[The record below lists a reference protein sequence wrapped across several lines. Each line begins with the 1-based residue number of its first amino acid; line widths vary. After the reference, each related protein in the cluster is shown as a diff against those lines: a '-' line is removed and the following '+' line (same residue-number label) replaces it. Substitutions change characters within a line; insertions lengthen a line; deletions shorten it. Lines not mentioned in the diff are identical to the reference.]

1 MKNLFTLLFVLSVSA
16 SAFSQSVMTPE
27 LLWKLGRLG
36 SPVLSEDGKEMYFTV
51 RYYNLDSN
59 KGQSQIF
66 SMPIGGGQATQ
77 MTNLSGGLGNLM
89 LGPNGKLNYVSNG
102 SLWSL
107 EGQNK
112 STKITTLMKSSTNLS
127 YSSTFDKL
135 LCTMDLRIGKNLADD
150 YHNYKK
156 ANVKI
161 YDDLMFR
168 HWSNWNNGYISHPIL
183 FDVINGKPNIKDL
196 DGSYIDI
203 MQSEPFD
210 VPMKPFGGAEDLTW
224 NPNGKEV
231 VYQCKKKSG
240 IEYAKSTNSDLY
252 SYNTETRETKNI
264 TEGRMGYDSSPLYNG
279 KGTKLAWLSMAR
291 DGYESDKNDI
301 IIRDLA
307 SGSDVNLT
315 EKWNNTVSSYTW
327 SKSGK
332 KIYFL
337 ATINATYQIFEI
349 TLPKKLESIDPNTH
363 FRQITQG
370 QFNYRSM
377 LESGETI
384 LALRQDMNNASEI
397 YSVDI
402 KTGTA
407 TQLSHVNDE
416 LYGGIKRGNVEK
428 RIIKTSDGK
437 DMLTWIIYPPD
448 FDPKKS
454 YPTLLY
460 CQGGPQSAVSQ
471 FYSFRWNFQLMAAAG
486 YIVVAPNRRGLPGFG
501 VKWNED
507 ISKDW
512 GGQPMKDYFSAID
525 ELSKEPYVDE
535 DRIGAIGAS
544 YGGYSVYMLAGI
556 HENRFKTFISH
567 CGLFNL
573 ESWYG
578 TTEELFFANWDIGG
592 AYYQRVPPVSYE
604 KHSPHKFIQNW
615 NTPMLV
621 FHGGK
626 DFRVPE
632 GQGMEAFNAARQMG
646 IKSRFVYF
654 PEESHWV
661 LSPQNGIVWHSEF
674 FRWLKETL

>member
-448 FDPKKS
+448 FDPKSHIPPFCIAKVGHKVLFLNF
-454 YPTLLY
+454 TLFV
-460 CQGGPQSAVSQ
+460 G
-471 FYSFRWNFQLMAAAG
+471 
-486 YIVVAPNRRGLPGFG
+486 
-501 VKWNED
+501 
-507 ISKDW
+507 
-512 GGQPMKDYFSAID
+512 
-525 ELSKEPYVDE
+525 
-535 DRIGAIGAS
+535 
-544 YGGYSVYMLAGI
+544 
-556 HENRFKTFISH
+556 TF
-567 CGLFNL
+567 N
-573 ESWYG
+573 
-578 TTEELFFANWDIGG
+578 
-592 AYYQRVPPVSYE
+592 
-604 KHSPHKFIQNW
+604 
-615 NTPMLV
+615 
-621 FHGGK
+621 
-626 DFRVPE
+626 
-632 GQGMEAFNAARQMG
+632 
-646 IKSRFVYF
+646 
-654 PEESHWV
+654 
-661 LSPQNGIVWHSEF
+661 
-674 FRWLKETL
+674 